1 MITFSLVTRAGQDPK
16 STILQALRRRGSLTT
31 DRLVEATGL
40 SKTATR
46 AHLLALERDGL
57 IAREKGPHEG
67 LGRPPVAFRL
77 TSKGGALF
85 PTRDPELLAGLLAF
99 LEREGGRSLVEGFFG
114 ELWEERRR
122 RWKLNEGTPLA
133 KRVEVLDELLAASD
147 FMPVVELVRSA
158 KGKARVR
165 VRECNCPLPAAVRAT
180 RIPCRL
186 EGEFLADV
194 LGGELRSA
202 DIARDRSE
210 TCVFQIELDV
220 PAEG

>member
-1 MITFSLVTRAGQDPK
+1 MTRAGQDPK
-16 STILQALRRRGSLTT
+16 ATILEALRRRGSLTT

-57 IAREKGPHEG
+57 IARETAVRDG

-77 TSKGGALF
+77 TTKGGALF

-99 LEREGGRSLVEGFFG
+99 LEREGAQRWVERFFG
-114 ELWEERRR
+114 EVWEERRE
-122 RWKLNEGTPLA
+122 RWKLREGAPLA
-133 KRVEVLDELLAASD
+133 ERVAALEELLAAND

-158 KGKARVR
+158 QGKARVR

-180 RIPCRL
+180 KIPCRL
-186 EGEFLADV
+186 EGKFLADV
-194 LGGELRSA
+194 LEGRLCSA
-202 DIARDRSE
+202 QTARDRSQ
-210 TCVFQIELDV
+210 TCQFDIEVD
-220 PAEG
+220 ADTTD